1 MMAVVADDCSG
12 RGVGGI
18 CCRRPDCCAPP
29 RPGLWLQV
37 HGHQAFMSS
46 AIRQRVCHNLT
57 PYAMSDKPG
66 QPCHQETPPDTAMR
80 PASVRDMPPGR
91 RRVPGAMWRGATF
104 PGLPTSR
111 RTAEI
116 HPEQRWRRDL
126 NPRTVLAVSRFQGEC
141 IRPLC
146 HATVGKPSGSARR
159 PIPRR
164 VRRRREAPLRPPRP
178 PCGSSRRWR
187 PAVAV
192 SGASDSAHARTRST
206 SASPPRPACG
216 PAR

>member
-1 MMAVVADDCSG
+1 MPHTVLARRLQSHLVTPARLELAHGHGTGNLHASTSPQKFGETSRAVRHADNSAG
-12 RGVGGI
+12 PI
-18 CCRRPDCCAPP
+18 
-29 RPGLWLQV
+29 PGLMCHV
-37 HGHQAFMSS
+37 VSPVES
-46 AIRQRVCHNLT
+46 A
-57 PYAMSDKPG
+57 
-66 QPCHQETPPDTAMR
+66 
-80 PASVRDMPPGR
+80 ASGTGLDR
-91 RRVPGAMWRGATF
+91 RRIRWCW
-104 PGLPTSR
+104 
-111 RTAEI
+111 
-116 HPEQRWRRDL
+116 RWRRDL